1 MPFLE
6 WRLPIISKKEKQIAK
21 EIDSIPWILLLSV
34 LSLPLRITPYLM
46 KWSALPEP
54 VLLQRAFLFGIT
66 GILLGTVSLL
76 NTQLRLLDA
85 PMGPLNGVSL
95 LLQFFGIGLA
105 IIVLRR
111 PKVAVE
117 FKEKSQLMILILA
130 VALLFFIFS
139 L

>member
-1 MPFLE
+1 
-6 WRLPIISKKEKQIAK
+6 
-21 EIDSIPWILLLSV
+21 
-34 LSLPLRITPYLM
+34 M
-46 KWSALPEP
+46 KWSSLPEP
-54 VLLQRAFLFGIT
+54 VLLQRSFLFGIT
-66 GILLGTVSLL
+66 GILLGTLSLL
-76 NTQLRLLDA
+76 NTKLQLLDA

-95 LLQFFGIGLA
+95 LLQFFGLGLDV
-105 IIVLRR
+105 IILRR

>member
-1 MPFLE
+1 MRFLA
-6 WRLPIISKKEKQIAK
+6 WRLPVISKKEKQIAK

>member
-1 MPFLE
+1 MRFLE

-21 EIDSIPWILLLSV
+21 ETDRFPSIRLFSL
-34 LSLPLRITPYLM
+34 LSLPLHITPYLM

-117 FKEKSQLMILILA
+117 LKEKSQLMILILA